1 MRRVV
6 IVGGSLGGHHAA
18 ASLRGLG
25 FDGAVVVVGGE
36 RHRPYDRFPLS
47 KGFLTGDMSRPELDV
62 ADDVPD
68 VVWRL
73 GAQATG
79 VDLAGRTVIVDDRE
93 RIDFDGLVVASGA
106 RPRDV
111 GSVARARG
119 AFVLRTV
126 EDATR
131 LRAALRGP
139 ARRVV
144 VVGGGLVGAE
154 VAATAVEYHH
164 HTTLVDPSDVPTGR
178 TLGRAVAE
186 HLLALHRTAGIDVRP
201 HTRVRGLDTSGRLVR
216 GVTLDDGTRL
226 PADIVVMATGTQPNV
241 EWLAGSGL
249 SIAGGLNCRATLHAV
264 GHDRVVGAG
273 DVVRAPHPLLGGE
286 SARMEH
292 WTSTRQQAALAAENL
307 LAGPASAR
315 ALTELPEFG
324 TTIHGARIRAVGFPQ
339 LAERGR
345 VVWGSFE
352 DGAAVVSLFR
362 GPTAIAAIS
371 VNATAVL
378 PQWAPKRQ
386 PPPSDAGET
395 GTASGGSRSVGDTRP
410 HPAGHL
416 SGDVRHETS
425 DRR

>member
-6 IVGGSLGGHHAA
+6 IVGGSLAGHHAA

-47 KGFLTGDMSRPELDV
+47 KGFLTGDTSRPELDV
-62 ADDVPD
+62 AGDVPD

-73 GAQATG
+73 GARATA
-79 VDLAGRTVIVDDRE
+79 VDLAGRTVVVDDRE
-93 RIDFDGLVVASGA
+93 QIAFDGLVVASGA
-106 RPRDV
+106 RPRDLGWVDLV
-111 GSVARARG
+111 GG

-126 EDATR
+126 EDATL

-144 VVGGGLVGAE
+144 VVGGGLIGAE
-154 VAATAVEYHH
+154 VAATAVEFHH
-164 HTTLVDPSDVPTGR
+164 ETTLVDSSDVPTNR

-186 HLLALHRTAGIDVRP
+186 HLLALHQTAGIDVRP
-201 HTRVRGLDTSGRLVR
+201 RSRVRHLSTSGRLVR
-216 GVTLDDGTRL
+216 GVILDDGTRL

-241 EWLAGSGL
+241 EWLASSGL
-249 SIAGGLNCRATLHAV
+249 RVAGGLDCRATLHAV
-264 GHDRVVGAG
+264 GSDRVVGAG

-292 WTSTRQQAALAAENL
+292 WASTRHQAALAAENL
-307 LAGPASAR
+307 LAGPAMAR
-315 ALTELPEFG
+315 PLTELPEFG

-339 LAERGR
+339 LADRGR
-345 VVWGSFE
+345 VVWGAFE

-371 VNATAVL
+371 VNAAGMLPRFAPQRQPSPFDLASPGSPVPA
-378 PQWAPKRQ
+378 PQW
-386 PPPSDAGET
+386 G
-395 GTASGGSRSVGDTRP
+395 
-410 HPAGHL
+410 
-416 SGDVRHETS
+416 
-425 DRR
+425 